1 MAAAV
6 PGRAS
11 PAPATTTRRVVPI
24 KRADG
29 EPLTRADLQFD
40 FLNAVFSDSNAVFTN
55 PYAPPPKQDEGGGEG
70 EGDGE
75 NSAKI
80 TFAELYTN
88 AIVHSPKATKV
99 LKETMRESPA
109 FAVDFSMLA
118 LLVNVGRVNTTMSC
132 ECVCDLGRVF
142 NGGHK
147 IDKNFIKS
155 FRRRK
160 PAYAL
165 IIRFR
170 LYHGLMATCK
180 MLLELSTSSS
190 TVFYKRT

>member
-1 MAAAV
+1 LSLQIIPFTMAAAA
-6 PGRAS
+6 PGRTS
-11 PAPATTTRRVVPI
+11 PAPATPTRRVVPI

-55 PYAPPPKQDEGGGEG
+55 PYAPPPKQDDGGGGGGGGEG
-70 EGDGE
+70 E
-75 NSAKI
+75 NPAKI

-88 AIVHSPKATKV
+88 AIVHSSKATKV

-132 ECVCDLGRVF
+132 ECVNLGWR
-142 NGGHK
+142 GHILTK
-147 IDKNFIKS
+147 
-155 FRRRK
+155 
-160 PAYAL
+160 
-165 IIRFR
+165 
-170 LYHGLMATCK
+170 C
-180 MLLELSTSSS
+180 
-190 TVFYKRT
+190 

>member
-1 MAAAV
+1 MAAAA
-6 PGRAS
+6 PGRTS
-11 PAPATTTRRVVPI
+11 PAPATPTRRVVPI

-55 PYAPPPKQDEGGGEG
+55 PYAPPKPDGGAGGGGGGGGEVG
-70 EGDGE
+70 ES
-75 NSAKI
+75 SAKI

-88 AIVHSPKATKV
+88 AIAHSSKATKV

-132 ECVCDLGRVF
+132 EWVVNPLGAR
-142 NGGHK
+142 
-147 IDKNFIKS
+147 S
-155 FRRRK
+155 
-160 PAYAL
+160 
-165 IIRFR
+165 
-170 LYHGLMATCK
+170 
-180 MLLELSTSSS
+180 
-190 TVFYKRT
+190 